1 MKATLNE
8 DKQVVISKDKL
19 PTKAKISLREHA
31 GEGTE
36 NITAKDQKLPIL
48 KLLHSSSP
56 VLEEGNPMF
65 NEKARAGDIYNEVS
79 QTLYG
84 KSILAVPCH
93 YINTYNEWAPKG
105 QGVGRPTIHLR
116 ESIMDQCTRSEQ
128 DKKDYLPNGN
138 YVEDTGNHFC
148 YIVDE
153 KTYEPLES
161 VLITMKMSQK
171 SKSKGWNSTLNNKTK
186 TDDLG
191 SYIPPSWSSVYKLS
205 SIKEEN
211 TKEGYKWHGW
221 SITFDKWL
229 DENKDAHI
237 LEKTKGFYETVSQNA
252 IFGKVDFEAEMDEQ
266 DSKVSKQKKPAQVT
280 ANTQDDPF

>member
-1 MKATLNE
+1 MNTVTKKKEN
-8 DKQVVISKDKL
+8 L
-19 PTKAKISLREHA
+19 PTTPKISLREHA

-84 KSILAVPCH
+84 KTILAVPCH

-105 QGVGRPTIHLR
+105 QGVGRPTIHLKK
-116 ESIMDQCTRSEQ
+116 SIMDQCQRNEQ

-161 VLITMKMSQK
+161 VLITMKM
-171 SKSKGWNSTLNNKTK
+171 
-186 TDDLG
+186 
-191 SYIPPSWSSVYKLS
+191 
-205 SIKEEN
+205 
-211 TKEGYKWHGW
+211 
-221 SITFDKWL
+221 
-229 DENKDAHI
+229 
-237 LEKTKGFYETVSQNA
+237 FYHQR
-252 IFGKVDFEAEMDEQ
+252 
-266 DSKVSKQKKPAQVT
+266 
-280 ANTQDDPF
+280 

>member
-1 MKATLNE
+1 MSNIDEFISNRLDKITEGKEVLINLIIARYNE
-8 DKQVVISKDKL
+8 GVRDGLIIGVKNKTKDIANDLLENKL
-19 PTKAKISLREHA
+19 FSREW
-31 GEGTE
+31 
-36 NITAKDQKLPIL
+36 
-48 KLLHSSSP
+48 
-56 VLEEGNPMF
+56 
-65 NEKARAGDIYNEVS
+65 IYNNIFD
-79 QTLYG
+79 L
-84 KSILAVPCH
+84 
-93 YINTYNEWAPKG
+93 N
-105 QGVGRPTIHLR
+105 
-116 ESIMDQCTRSEQ
+116 EQ

-171 SKSKGWNSTLNNKTK
+171 SKSKGWNSTTKTK
-186 TDDLG
+186 SRSDDLG
-191 SYIPPSWSSVYKLS
+191 SYVPPTWSSVYRLTS
-205 SIKEEN
+205 VKEEN

-237 LEKTKGFYETVSQNA
+237 LEKTKAFYETVKQNDV
-252 IFGKVDFEAEMDEQ
+252 FGIVDFEAEVEVQSSD
-266 DSKVSKQKKPAQVT
+266 VSKQKKPAQVT

>member
-1 MKATLNE
+1 MKASLNE
-8 DKQVVISKDKL
+8 HKQVVISKDKL
-19 PTKAKISLREHA
+19 PTKPKISLREHA

-105 QGVGRPTIHLR
+105 QGVGRPTIHLK
-116 ESIMDQCTRSEQ
+116 ESIMDQCKKSDQ
-128 DKKDYLPNGN
+128 DNKDYLPSGN

-191 SYIPPSWSSVYKLS
+191 TFIPPSWSSVYKLS

-229 DENKDAHI
+229 DEVKESNT
-237 LEKTKGFYETVSQNA
+237 LEKTRSFYETVSQND
-252 IFGKVDFEAEMDEQ
+252 IFGKVDFEAEDEGQ
-266 DSKVSKQKKPAQVT
+266 SSDDSKQKKPAQVT